1 MKAASALMVGMGVL
15 AVLVFSVAPPGGN
28 AVAQPDSLK
37 EQLVGAWRYVS
48 ATTVGPDGNREAMF
62 GSNPQGLA
70 IFDRNGAYA
79 LLVTRSDLPKFAS
92 NNRMTGTAEEYRS
105 IAQGSIAHF
114 GLYTVDEA
122 AKTITFRVET
132 SSFPNWNGIEQKR
145 PFSLQGDELR
155 WTTPGAS
162 GGGTGE
168 IVLKR
173 VR

>member
-1 MKAASALMVGMGVL
+1 MLPFRALMVGMGALATLVL
-15 AVLVFSVAPPGGN
+15 SLALLWGS
-28 AVAQPDSLK
+28 AVAQSDSLK

-48 ATTVGPDGNREAMF
+48 STTVRPDGSREAMF
-62 GSNPQGLA
+62 GSSPQGLA

-79 LLVTRSDLPKFAS
+79 LLVARSDLPKFAS

-122 AKTITFRVET
+122 AKTITFRIET
-132 SSFPNWNGIEQKR
+132 SSFPNWNGVEQKR
-145 PFSLQGDELR
+145 PFSIEGDELK
-155 WTTPGAS
+155 WSTPGAS